1 MADEKVDTGAAVE
14 QAQAALEAA
23 QAADAAAK
31 ANELETLTPDQ
42 LLLKWIDAVTMRLGN
57 RPELR
62 ALSQKLASKAAPPP
76 PPAKE

>member
-1 MADEKVDTGAAVE
+1 VADEKVDTGAAVE

-31 ANELETLTPDQ
+31 ANELENRTQEELI
-42 LLLKWIDAVTMRLGN
+42 LAWMEAVTLRLGN

-62 ALSQKLASKAAPPP
+62 AVTQKLAAKAAPPP
-76 PPAKE
+76 APAKE